1 MYQEKKSGRKTQTG
15 NRQVL
20 PACIGDCLEQGD
32 MEPGVVTINR
42 HWVGKISFTDV
53 GFHLL

>member
-1 MYQEKKSGRKTQTG
+1 MFKAKEMYQEKKSGRETQTG

-20 PACIGDCLEQGD
+20 SACIGDCLEQGD

-42 HWVGKISFTDV
+42 H
-53 GFHLL
+53 